1 LDEVLEQI
9 FKSYDVRGLYPEQL
23 NEDFAF
29 KLGQAVVQF
38 FKAKTVAVGRD
49 CRNGGDKLFDGL
61 SRGIT
66 AQGGDVIDLGLV
78 STDMLYFA
86 VGQFG
91 FDAGCM
97 ITASHNPKEWNGFK
111 FCGKGAMGISK
122 NTGFW
127 DIRDMVSVGKFPESA
142 EKGKIVQRDVLNDY
156 IDKCFS
162 LVHHDKIKPLK
173 IVVDAGNGM
182 AGKTIPEVEKKLP
195 LEIIRMFFELDGNF
209 PNHEPNPLKPET
221 IAALRDRVLEE
232 KADLGVIFDGDG
244 DRMFMVDEKGQTV
257 TGSLLTCIIAENFLK
272 KQPGSKILH
281 TIVMSKAVPEVIKEN
296 GGIPVLERVGHGFI
310 KPRMRDE
317 NILFG
322 GELSGHF
329 FFRENF
335 FADSGLVAL
344 LVTLEVISDSGKKL
358 SEIVAPFKRYVAIN
372 ETNSD
377 VKDKEAKISELKSI
391 YASNAKKTDDSD
403 GFTAYFDDWWF
414 NVRPSGTENLL
425 RLNLEADSKELAE
438 EKKEELLKA
447 IRN

>member
-1 LDEVLEQI
+1 MDNVLEKI
-9 FKSYDVRGLYPEQL
+9 FKSYDIRGLYPEQL
-23 NEDFAF
+23 SEELAY
-29 KLGQAVVQF
+29 KVGRATVQF

-49 CRNGGDKLFDGL
+49 CRNGGEELFKGI
-61 SRGIT
+61 SRGILD
-66 AQGGDVIDLGLV
+66 QGCDVVYLGLV

-127 DIRDMVSVGKFPESA
+127 EIRDMVAAEDFPESNA
-142 EKGKIVQRDVLNDY
+142 KGKIIQKDVLAAY
-156 IDKCFS
+156 VDKCFS
-162 LVHHDKIKPLK
+162 FVQKNKIKPLK
-173 IVVDAGNGM
+173 IVVDTGNGM
-182 AGKTIPEVEKKLP
+182 AGKTIPEIEKMLP
-195 LEIIRMFFELDGNF
+195 LKITKMFFELDGNF
-209 PNHEPNPLKPET
+209 PNHEPNPLNPKT

-244 DRMFMVDEKGQTV
+244 DRMFMVDELGQTV
-257 TGSLLTCIIAENFLK
+257 TGSHLTCLIAKNFLK
-272 KQPGSKILH
+272 KQPSSKILH
-281 TIVMSKAVPEVIKEN
+281 TIIMSKAVPEVIKEN

-310 KPRMRDE
+310 KPRMREE

-335 FADSGLVAL
+335 FADSGLIAL
-344 LVTLEVISDSGKKL
+344 LVTLEAISESGKTL
-358 SEIVAPFKRYVAIN
+358 SEIVAPFKRYFAVD
-372 ETNSD
+372 EVNSD
-377 VKDKEAKISELKSI
+377 VLDKGAKIAELKSI
-391 YASNAKKTDDSD
+391 YAPNAKRTDDSD
-403 GFTAYFDDWWF
+403 GFTAYFEDWWF

-425 RLNLEADSKELAE
+425 RLNVEADSKELAE
-438 EKKEELLKA
+438 EKKEELLKE
-447 IRN
+447 IRK